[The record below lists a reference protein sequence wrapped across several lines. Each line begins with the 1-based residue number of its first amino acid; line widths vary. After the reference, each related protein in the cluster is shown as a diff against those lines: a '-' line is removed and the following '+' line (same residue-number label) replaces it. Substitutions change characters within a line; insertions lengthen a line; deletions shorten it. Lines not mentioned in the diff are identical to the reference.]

1 MAPYAFSGAKES
13 IPMIDQ
19 NETLLAE
26 QWGTRVE
33 SAYLEHRE
41 RIVDLLRAKH
51 PLSTVEDAMQEIFLQ
66 LLCRMPK
73 SPLAREVTLSAAYLF
88 ECVRRR
94 LLRTLEN
101 EQRKLESTRNACRR
115 GAIDSSHSTNQ
126 KSDPVHS
133 GDPDFDEDQLASA
146 LEQLSP
152 KQQEV
157 LRLICA
163 ENVRRHDGSK
173 SLGCEENCFGVR
185 RHRALIALREILIRG
200 EERVGRSDPR
210 KRLSDVPT
218 SPRHTD
224 DTAKEIST

>member
-1 MAPYAFSGAKES
+1 MSDK
-13 IPMIDQ
+13 
-19 NETLLAE
+19 NEALLAE

-33 SAYLEHRE
+33 SAYREHRT
-41 RIVDLLRAKH
+41 RIVDLLCAKH

-66 LLCRMPK
+66 LICRMPK
-73 SPLAREVTLSAAYLF
+73 SAIAREVALSASYLF

-94 LLRTLEN
+94 LLRTLGN
-101 EQRKLESTRNACRR
+101 DQRKLESTRNACRR
-115 GAIDSSHSTNQ
+115 GAIESSHSTNQ
-126 KSDPVHS
+126 RSDPVHS
-133 GDPDFDEDQLASA
+133 GDPAFDEDQLASA

-185 RHRALIALREILIRG
+185 RHRALTALREILIRD

-210 KRLSDVPT
+210 KKSSDAPT
-218 SPRHTD
+218 SPRQTD
-224 DTAKEIST
+224 DTAREKST

>member
-1 MAPYAFSGAKES
+1 MSDK
-13 IPMIDQ
+13 
-19 NETLLAE
+19 NEALLAE

-33 SAYLEHRE
+33 SAYREHRT
-41 RIVDLLRAKH
+41 RIVDLLCAKH

-66 LLCRMPK
+66 LICRMPK
-73 SPLAREVTLSAAYLF
+73 SVLAREVALSAAYLF

-94 LLRTLEN
+94 LLRTLGN
-101 EQRKLESTRNACRR
+101 DQRKLESTRNACRR

-146 LEQLSP
+146 LEQLLP

-173 SLGCEENCFGVR
+173 SLGCDENCFGVR
-185 RHRALIALREILIRG
+185 RHRALIALREILIRD
-200 EERVGRSDPR
+200 GRQMNRTDPR
-210 KRLSDVPT
+210 RNSSVVTT
-218 SPRHTD
+218 SPRLTE
-224 DTAKEIST
+224 DTARDIST